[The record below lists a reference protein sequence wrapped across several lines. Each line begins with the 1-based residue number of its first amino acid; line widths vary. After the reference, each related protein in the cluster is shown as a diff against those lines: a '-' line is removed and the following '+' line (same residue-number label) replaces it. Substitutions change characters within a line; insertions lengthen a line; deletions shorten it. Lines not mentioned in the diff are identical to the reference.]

1 MNISWSRRH
10 ACLSK
15 PHFHLQNPTN
25 PTPEGQFL
33 GRRESERAPHLEG
46 RARPVPK
53 YSRPCLSHSP
63 HGPTHM
69 EGFLLCTKP
78 AYLSGDAQT
87 EHSDRRQTSKTHGPI
102 VLRSLLASAATLPLR
117 SLFYTDQT
125 MFPPPHSQS
134 TTQTLTRERAT
145 DKPTRA
151 ATD

>member
-1 MNISWSRRH
+1 MKISWSRRH

-15 PHFHLQNPTN
+15 PHFHPQRQIQRQRANFW
-25 PTPEGQFL
+25 G
-33 GRRESERAPHLEG
+33 GERAPHLEG

-78 AYLSGDAQT
+78 AYLSADAQT

-117 SLFYTDQT
+117 SLFYTDET
-125 MFPPPHSQS
+125 MFSPPHSQS
-134 TTQTLTRERAT
+134 TTQILTRERAT
-145 DKPTRA
+145 DKPPRA